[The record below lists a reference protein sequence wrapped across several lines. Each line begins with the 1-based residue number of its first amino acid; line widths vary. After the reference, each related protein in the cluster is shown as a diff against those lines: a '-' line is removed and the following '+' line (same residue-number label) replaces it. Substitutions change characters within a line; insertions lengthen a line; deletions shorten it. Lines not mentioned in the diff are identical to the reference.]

1 MSTQYRANKNQDK
14 RMQKRKTRAGSQPR
28 KDSKQRE
35 GTKPEGRR
43 SVRGAPLTKTSYSD

>member
-14 RMQKRKTRAGSQPR
+14 RMQKRKTIAGSQPR
-28 KDSKQRE
+28 KDSNQRE
-35 GTKPEGRR
+35 GTKPEGR